1 MTSSRVRAMLFIIL
15 AAFATG
21 WLAPSYAG
29 ARSAGEASEIARK
42 QTGGRVLAVKSTDR
56 GFQVKVLTPDGK
68 VRQIF
73 VPRD

>member
-1 MTSSRVRAMLFIIL
+1 MLFIIL

-56 GFQVKVLTPDGK
+56 GSQVKVLTPDGK

>member
-1 MTSSRVRAMLFIIL
+1 MRLSGVRAILFSIL
-15 AAFATG
+15 TAFAVG
-21 WLAPSYAG
+21 WLAPSFAG
-29 ARSAGEASEIARK
+29 ARSAAEASEIARN

-68 VRQIF
+68 VRHVF